1 MNKSIIIYSMLLLG
15 YREL

>member
-1 MNKSIIIYSMLLLG
+1 MNKGIIIYSMLLLG